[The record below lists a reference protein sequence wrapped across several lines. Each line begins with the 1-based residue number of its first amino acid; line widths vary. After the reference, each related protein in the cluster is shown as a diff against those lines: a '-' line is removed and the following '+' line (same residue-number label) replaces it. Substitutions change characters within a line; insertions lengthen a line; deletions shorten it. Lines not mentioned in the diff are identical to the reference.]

1 MLMKK
6 MQRSR
11 SMPDPVTSAIKRA
24 APAALVLALAAVACT
39 TTREPALES
48 RSVPSYS
55 IEDFLGTT
63 VYQGASF
70 TADGKAILASNDSTG
85 VLNVYA
91 VPVDGTPPQ
100 PLTRSATESIAL
112 SAAFPHDA
120 RFLYLSDQGG
130 NELSH
135 LYVQEADGTAKDLTP
150 GDKLKAN
157 FLGWASDD
165 KSFFASTNER
175 DPRFFDL
182 YEFAADGYARTLLY
196 RNDKGYEL
204 GPVTVD
210 RRLVALRQN
219 HTETDTDIILF
230 DRQANK
236 ERTLTTHQG
245 EVFNDPVEF
254 SRDGKFLYALCDEAS
269 EFKYLVR
276 TELATGKRE
285 VLEKPDWD
293 VTAAGLSKSGRYLW
307 LEVNNDGRSD
317 IRLYQ
322 ADTMTAVKLPALPSA
337 AITSLTFSQDESRA
351 AFYVNGSRQPND
363 LYLLD
368 LASGRAQPLTKSLN
382 PRLQPGDLVE
392 GEVARFRSF
401 DNTEIPGILYKPQQ
415 ASTSARV
422 PALVWVHGG
431 PGGQSRVSYSGL
443 LQYLVNHGY
452 AVYAINNRGS
462 SGYGRAF
469 YKMDDRKHGE
479 GDLDD
484 CVASKKFLA
493 ATGYVDPGRIGI
505 IGGSYG
511 GYMVLAALAFRPDQ
525 FTVGVDIFGV
535 ANWVRTLKSI
545 PPYWESFK
553 KALYTEL
560 GDPATDEEY
569 LKRISPLFHASEIKR
584 PLLVLQ
590 GANDPRVLK
599 VESDEVVAAVK
610 ANGVP
615 VEYMVFDDEGH
626 GFRKKENQ
634 NRGYKAILDFLDA
647 HLKNAR
653 PGGPD
658 GVAPAASQTAGVT
671 PAPATAPA
679 AAPAGGSKP

>member
-1 MLMKK
+1 MSEP
-6 MQRSR
+6 R
-11 SMPDPVTSAIKRA
+11 TSSWKRA
-24 APAALVLALAAVACT
+24 ALAAFTLTLLAACT

-48 RSVPSYS
+48 HPVPAYS

-70 TADGKAILASNDSTG
+70 TADGKAILASNDSSG

-100 PLTRSATESIAL
+100 PLTRSTTESIVL

-135 LYVQEADGTAKDLTP
+135 LYVQEADGTSKDLTP

-196 RNDKGYEL
+196 RNDKGYDI
-204 GPVTVD
+204 GPVSAD

-219 HTETDTDIILF
+219 HTETDTDIVLF

-245 EVFNDPVEF
+245 EVFNEPVEF
-254 SRDGKFLYALCDEAS
+254 SRDGKSLYALCDEAS
-269 EFKYLVR
+269 EFHYLVR
-276 TELATGKRE
+276 TELLTGKRE

-293 VTAAGLSKSGRYLW
+293 VTTAGLSKSGRYLW
-307 LEVNNDGRSD
+307 LEVNHDGRSD

-368 LASGRAQPLTKSLN
+368 LANGRAHPLTKSLN
-382 PRLQPGDLVE
+382 PRLQPDDLVE

-415 ASTSARV
+415 ANASARV

-431 PGGQSRVSYSGL
+431 PGGQSRVTYSGL

-493 ATGYVDPGRIGI
+493 ATGYVDPDRIGI

-647 HLKNAR
+647 HLKGAR
-653 PGGPD
+653 RGGPD
-658 GVAPAASQTAGVT
+658 GVAPATPQTAGV
-671 PAPATAPA
+671 APAPA
-679 AAPAGGSKP
+679 AAPVPAPAGGTRP